1 MDCYYVTSKDVQMT
15 QKQGKLLPGET
26 LIYERSDGVVYARY
40 QNKPEIKRWIIG
52 GDPAG
57 VARAQG
63 DLLHYAE
70 WQELCELSLRYPT
83 LKKLLDTLVNTYYII
98 KEEKYE

>member
-1 MDCYYVTSKDVQMT
+1 MT
-15 QKQGKLLPGET
+15 KLISGEA

-40 QNKPEIKRWIIG
+40 QNKPEIERWIIG

-63 DLLHYAE
+63 DLLNYAE
-70 WQELCELSLRYPT
+70 WQELCKLSLEYPT
-83 LKKLLDTLVNTYYII
+83 LKKLLDQLVTMYYTV
-98 KEEKYE
+98 KENK

>member
-1 MDCYYVTSKDVQMT
+1 MILNDALQEQQLPKM
-15 QKQGKLLPGET
+15 LPGEA

-40 QNKPEIKRWIIG
+40 RDPPHNTIPRWIIG

-63 DLLHYAE
+63 DMLNYSD
-70 WQELCELSLRYPT
+70 WQDLCRLSEEYPT
-83 LKKLLDTLVNTYYII
+83 IKKLLDQLVTMYYTV
-98 KEEKYE
+98 KDDK

>member
-1 MDCYYVTSKDVQMT
+1 MILNDALQEQQLPKM
-15 QKQGKLLPGET
+15 LPGEA

-40 QNKPEIKRWIIG
+40 RDPPHNTIPRWIIG

-63 DLLHYAE
+63 DMLNYSD
-70 WQELCELSLRYPT
+70 WQDLCRLSEEYPT
-83 LKKLLDTLVNTYYII
+83 IKKLLDQVVTMYYTV
-98 KEEKYE
+98 KDNK

>member
-1 MDCYYVTSKDVQMT
+1 MT
-15 QKQGKLLPGET
+15 KLISGEV

-40 QNKPEIKRWIIG
+40 QNKPEIKRWIVG

-63 DLLHYAE
+63 DLINYAE
-70 WQELCELSLRYPT
+70 WQELCRLSLEYPT
-83 LKKLLDTLVNTYYII
+83 LRKLLDTLVTTYYII
-98 KEEKYE
+98 KEPK

>member
-1 MDCYYVTSKDVQMT
+1 MT
-15 QKQGKLLPGET
+15 RTKGNLIPEEV

-40 QNKPEIKRWIIG
+40 QNKPEIKRWIVG

-63 DLLHYAE
+63 DLLNYAE
-70 WQELCELSLRYPT
+70 WQELCKLSLEYPT
-83 LKKLLDTLVNTYYII
+83 LRKLLDTLVTTYYTV
-98 KEEKYE
+98 KESG